1 MASDAVKR
9 GRENKFRTVLSN
21 RIRRVHSDPKECS
34 LWHRGIYGKEESK
47 LWTGFDTVPSSAG
60 HVLLFSD
67 MICQSERL
75 LDGVCPKPD
84 REEANRRPSGGF
96 CTRSHVNVQRTV
108 IIAPLGTYAHS
119 A

>member
-1 MASDAVKR
+1 M
-9 GRENKFRTVLSN
+9 
-21 RIRRVHSDPKECS
+21 
-34 LWHRGIYGKEESK
+34 
-47 LWTGFDTVPSSAG
+47 PSSAG

-75 LDGVCPKPD
+75 LDGVCPKLD
-84 REEANRRPSGGF
+84 REEAIRRPSKGF
-96 CTRSHVNVQRTV
+96 CMRSHVHVQRAV